1 MKLPSGCNKPDGNNG
16 METKN
21 MLRSKRLICF
31 LLIITVLI
39 SSLCSF
45 PFTSLAATS
54 DITIPEGT
62 FDDSTSISGAFNYQT
77 QTGFAPE
84 FSDGAVTIKRAD
96 NITAN
101 NNSAGAITHIKT
113 LPAGDYVWQFEL
125 TMTATELVDSKYKT
139 ACDFGVYKAK
149 EEKIFYYGSNGIPV
163 SARYIDLNNID
174 INIEK
179 NNQRAYCNLIRD
191 FSGKGRTP
199 YFYYNSENIN
209 DVNKHYYVLV
219 DFTLLEETEIA
230 LSITTASTGYTATID
245 NFHLFNANDNQ
256 TLNSLEYFFA
266 ANSENKYSI
275 STEQNYIEA
284 NEVGKY
290 QSLKYNNAWSL
301 LDLEDSWLY
310 PQPVYSTRNSFYR
323 LTEGNLYK
331 IKFKY
336 KCTDLAK
343 IGLKIYPITIYP
355 TCGYFKDTNNSISNN
370 DSTSL
375 RFLLNGFDKINSVD
389 NKALFEISKTNSEWL
404 DAEIEFW
411 AYNANGKDLGL
422 EITELLSLSISGKGT
437 VYIDDIEVIDLGTQ
451 TEREITV
458 SAGNYTADGNYFY
471 APYGAITQDGVA
483 CEKSADGKFMVSDGT
498 ITQKLYSRTENGL
511 SVYKVDCVKSGDKT
525 SFFNTN
531 PGLIFSI
538 YSESYSA
545 EDNYGALVIRNANE
559 EILEKIDDNVKEE
572 MLCKFIDNNY
582 TGWNDFDLEGSIV
595 SFSVIENQQY
605 AKQGDNYCQFDVK
618 IYSDSDFNSEKNG
631 VPYKDM
637 KVSVS
642 AYKIRN
648 NNYSF
653 SEGFKSAS
661 YSNNI
666 FNEVSYNMEPV
677 VEGHTGTGG
686 ILPLFWQY
694 GDDDGGWYTYTQEQ
708 LNKCVEQLKNLNVS
722 IVRCFAFQP
731 GYAWNSTTNSWDW
744 DTKYMRAFYEYAKTM
759 YENDIDI
766 IINTT
771 VGVVSGKQC
780 GEPLPTTIGSTDA
793 AVYPVFVGEFIKNV
807 VQGNGLP
814 EDYVGYSKY
823 LSNIKYFMYA
833 TEPNNGD
840 NTEAADYDPANSE
853 RLINYKTVMQATHD
867 YLTQEGLRNEVKF
880 IGPNTV
886 DHSSDAK
893 TVKWAVENLD
903 DYIDIY
909 AAHSSY
915 SRVEDM
921 TANQYSHWQNFNRTC
936 QEILLNNSIDKPFW
950 HDEYNIFM
958 ISAYGGYDAS
968 FNNPIHGTQLATA
981 QLSMMQNGASSSLL
995 WGLFDFKWTNSYRSS
1010 YNGYDRGFFKF
1021 GLAPSVLQFATPNDA
1036 TVHPSYYAYSILGTA
1051 IKSGD
1056 TVYSGTVSDNSLYTI
1071 LLKHK
1076 NGKYSVVAVN
1086 NSSDS
1091 VAAKINLPNDA
1102 NGCYTRLIYNPLGNQ
1117 DTGYDTLNGT
1127 NIDANNLL
1135 KTTVGAY
1142 QVVVFNLN

>member
-1 MKLPSGCNKPDGNNG
+1 
-16 METKN
+16 
-21 MLRSKRLICF
+21 MLRSRRLICL
-31 LLIITVLI
+31 LLIITILI

-45 PFTSLAATS
+45 PFSSLAATY

-62 FDDSTSISGAFNYQT
+62 FDDIASIESAFKYQT
-77 QTGFAPE
+77 QTGYAPE

-96 NITAN
+96 NNTAN
-101 NNSAGAITHIKT
+101 NKSAGAITHIKT

-125 TMTATELVDSKYKT
+125 TMTATELIDNKYKT
-139 ACDFGVYKAK
+139 ACDFGVYEATN
-149 EEKIFYYGSNGIPV
+149 EEIFYYGLKGIPV
-163 SARYIDLNNID
+163 SARYIDLSNID
-174 INIEK
+174 INTEK
-179 NNQRAYCNLIRD
+179 NNQRAYCNQIRD
-191 FSGKGRTP
+191 FSGTP
-199 YFYYNSENIN
+199 YFHYNSENIN

-230 LSITTASTGYTATID
+230 LSITTASIGYTAKID
-245 NFHLFNANDNQ
+245 NFHLFNANDQQ

-266 ANSENKYSI
+266 ANSNNNYSI
-275 STEQNYIEA
+275 STEENYIVA

-290 QSLKYNNAWSL
+290 QSLKYNNAWSGSIF
-301 LDLEDSWLY
+301 DSDVEDSFLY
-310 PQPVYSTRNSFYR
+310 PQPVYSSRNNFYR

-343 IGLKIYPITIYP
+343 DGLTQKIYPITIYP
-355 TCGYFKDTNNSISNN
+355 TCGYFKDSKNSISTNA
-370 DSTSL
+370 STSL

-389 NKALFEISKTNSEWL
+389 NKALFEIKKTNSEWL

-411 AYNANGKDLGL
+411 AYNANGKDLDL
-422 EITELLSLSISGKGT
+422 EVSELLSLSVSGKGT
-437 VYIDDIEVIDLGTQ
+437 VYIDNIEVIDLGIQ

-458 SAGNYTADGNYFY
+458 SAGNFTADGNYYFS
-471 APYGAITQDGVA
+471 PYGAVMQNGVA
-483 CEKSADGKFMVSDGT
+483 CEKNADGKFVVSDGT
-498 ITQKLYSRTENGL
+498 IKQKLYPRADNGL
-511 SVYKVDCVKSGDKT
+511 SVYKVESVERGNTT
-525 SFFNTN
+525 SFFNTK
-531 PGLIFSI
+531 PGMIFSI
-538 YSESYSA
+538 FVEDYSA
-545 EDNYGALVIRNANE
+545 NDKYGVLVIRNANE
-559 EILEKIDDNVKEE
+559 SVLEKIDNNTKNDMIK
-572 MLCKFIDNNY
+572 LFIDNNY
-582 TGWNDFDLEGSIV
+582 TGWNDYEVENTVV
-595 SFSVIENQQY
+595 SFSVIENQQFT
-605 AKQGDNYCQFDVK
+605 KQGDDYCQFDVK
-618 IYSDSDFNSEKNG
+618 VYGNLDSDKEKNG

-642 AYKIRN
+642 AYKISGD
-648 NNYSF
+648 NYSV
-653 SEGFKSAS
+653 SKGFKSAS

-666 FNEVSYNMEPV
+666 FNEINYNNNAV
-677 VEGHTGTGG
+677 VVDHTGTGG
-686 ILPLFWQY
+686 VLPLYWQY
-694 GDDDGGWYTYTQEQ
+694 GDDDGKWYTYTQEQ
-708 LNKCVEQLKNLNVS
+708 LDKCVEQLKKLNVS
-722 IVRCFAFQP
+722 IVRCICFQP
-731 GYAWNSTTNSWDW
+731 GYAWNNTTNSWDW

-771 VGVVSGKQC
+771 VGVVSGTQG
-780 GEPLPTTIGSTDA
+780 GEPLPKALGSTDA
-793 AVYPVFVGEFIKNV
+793 EVYPIFVKEFIENV
-807 VQGNGLP
+807 VKGNGIP
-814 EDYVGYSKY
+814 QQYANYSEY

-840 NTEAADYDPANSE
+840 KTEATDYNPANSE
-853 RLINYKTVMQATHD
+853 KLINYKSVMQATHN
-867 YLTQEGLRNEVKF
+867 YLTQAGLRDEVKF

-909 AAHSSY
+909 AAHSDY

-921 TANQYSHWQNFNRTC
+921 TTNQYLHWQNFNSTC
-936 QEILLNNSIDKPFW
+936 KEILSNYGIDKPFW

-1021 GLAPSVLQFATPNDA
+1021 GLAPSVLEFANPNEA
-1036 TVHPSYYAYSILGTA
+1036 YVYPSYYAYSILGTA
-1051 IKSGD
+1051 IKNGD
-1056 TVYSGTVSDNSLYTI
+1056 TVYSGTVSDNGLYTI

-1076 NGKYSVVAVN
+1076 DGKYSVVLVN

-1091 VAAKINLPNDA
+1091 IAAKINLPDNA
-1102 NGCYTRLIYNPLGNQ
+1102 NGCYTNLTFNPFGTK
-1117 DTGYDTLNGT
+1117 DTGYGT
-1127 NIDANNLL
+1127 FNKTIIFADNLL

-1142 QVVVFNLN
+1142 QVVVYNLN